1 MNIPFL
7 SLHDVTAKYKDEIHE
22 AVKRVVD
29 SGWYLQGK
37 ENEQF
42 EKHYA
47 EYIGTKHCIGCA
59 NGLDAL
65 IWIFR
70 AYIELGVMQPGD
82 EVIVPA
88 NTYIATILAITEN
101 GLIPVLV
108 EPRQDTLQIDDSLIE
123 ERITERT
130 KAICIVHLY
139 GRLAYTEKIGELCA
153 KYGLKLIED
162 NAQAHG
168 CSYRAPQSPEG
179 EVVATTMQERTGVN
193 MADPAYYPT
202 LKKRAA
208 EMRANPTEAEN
219 ILWNALS
226 EQKLG
231 YKIRRQH
238 IVSQYILDF
247 AYHDCRLAIEL
258 DGGYHNTEDQQYD
271 DAVRTKNLEALGW
284 HVLRFTND
292 EVYNNL
298 DEVLAKIKS
307 AIESATAT
315 SPTDASPL
323 GECGAGRLAKRT
335 GSLGDAAGHS
345 FYPGKNLG
353 ALGDGGAVT
362 TDDDELAAAIR
373 ALANYGSQK
382 KYVFKYTGRNSRLD
396 EIQAAVLDVKLRHL
410 DEDLKARQE
419 IADYYYDHIDNPL
432 IELPVRLPHENN
444 VYHLFP
450 ILVKNLPHNPLE
462 GKSSCQE
469 YLGDST
475 CMGDFLQVHTATSP
489 SGDCGAG
496 LCGADSL
503 RDKLQ
508 KYLEDNGVGTV
519 IHYPIPPHLQ
529 ECYQNSP
536 FRGLGGL
543 PITELL
549 ADCELSLPISPTMTM
564 EEAAEVVRLVNEFKE

>member
-7 SLHDVTAKYKDEIHE
+7 SLKDVTAKYADEIHE
-22 AVKRVVD
+22 AVLRVVD
-29 SGWYLQGK
+29 SGWYLQAE

-101 GLIPVLV
+101 GLVPVLV
-108 EPRQDTLQIDDSLIE
+108 EPCIDTLQIDDSLIE

-139 GRLAYTEKIGELCA
+139 GRCAMTDNIAELCER
-153 KYGLKLIED
+153 YQLRLIED

-168 CSYRAPQSPEG
+168 C
-179 EVVATTMQERTGVN
+179 
-193 MADPAYYPT
+193 
-202 LKKRAA
+202 
-208 EMRANPTEAEN
+208 
-219 ILWNALS
+219 
-226 EQKLG
+226 
-231 YKIRRQH
+231 
-238 IVSQYILDF
+238 
-247 AYHDCRLAIEL
+247 AIEAKRRKG
-258 DGGYHNTEDQQYD
+258 D
-271 DAVRTKNLEALGW
+271 EAM
-284 HVLRFTND
+284 RK
-292 EVYNNL
+292 EY
-298 DEVLAKIKS
+298 
-307 AIESATAT
+307 
-315 SPTDASPL
+315 
-323 GECGAGRLAKRT
+323 KRT

-362 TDDDELAAAIR
+362 TADDELAAAIR

-410 DEDLKARQE
+410 DEDTRLRQQ
-419 IADYYYDHIDNPL
+419 IADYYYDNIDNPL
-432 IELPVRLPHENN
+432 ITLPKRLPHENN

-450 ILVKNLPHNPLE
+450 ILVGGE
-462 GKSSCQE
+462 R
-469 YLGDST
+469 
-475 CMGDFLQVHTATSP
+475 
-489 SGDCGAG
+489 
-496 LCGADSL
+496 

-508 KYLEDNGVGTV
+508 KYLENNGVG
-519 IHYPIPPHLQ
+519 
-529 ECYQNSP
+529 
-536 FRGLGGL
+536 R
-543 PITELL
+543 
-549 ADCELSLPISPTMTM
+549 
-564 EEAAEVVRLVNEFKE
+564 